1 MSFVDLAGSE
11 RLRDSKSAGETLK
24 ETTNIN
30 RSLFMLG
37 KVIAALADGAQVR
50 RTAAA
55 FVPPAH
61 THARQRLGSSSRTPA
76 WLDACMFSDT

>member
-1 MSFVDLAGSE
+1 VSFVDLAGSE

-37 KVIAALADGAQVR
+37 KVIGARADGARVGREYWGVGRVR
-50 RTAAA
+50 A
-55 FVPPAH
+55 
-61 THARQRLGSSSRTPA
+61 LG
-76 WLDACMFSDT
+76 

>member
-1 MSFVDLAGSE
+1 MPWQAHELLQAPASLLNLQVSFVDLAGSE

-37 KVIAALADGAQVR
+37 KVIAALADGAQVCLL
-50 RTAAA
+50 
-55 FVPPAH
+55 
-61 THARQRLGSSSRTPA
+61 RLP
-76 WLDACMFSDT
+76 MFNNSAS